1 MNIPENLRYTPDH
14 TWLLLEGDTV
24 TVGITNHAQE
34 ELSDVVFVELPDG
47 GRTCAAGDSVAIV
60 ESVKTASDIYCP
72 VAGEI
77 VAVNTDLEAD
87 PSLVNTAPYTGGW
100 IFKISL
106 DDPSATE
113 SLMDATSYQDHIA

>member
-1 MNIPENLRYTPDH
+1 M
-14 TWLLLEGDTV
+14 EGDTV

-106 DDPSATE
+106 DDTSATE